1 MSRKFLIAIPLFIL
15 TATAC
20 AGNAGGGSHDDP
32 GDGYVDVLP
41 EKTGAYLVGARVFAK
56 HPLLA
61 HRQSFECV
69 KWL

>member
-1 MSRKFLIAIPLFIL
+1 MMLALVVPAMAGDKVVEVVMQIL
-15 TATAC
+15 PDAT
-20 AGNAGGGSHDDP
+20 
-32 GDGYVDVLP
+32 DVLP
-41 EKTGAYLVGARVFAK
+41 EKTGAYLVGVRLFAK